1 MSMMPI
7 YFTTTRLNKRK
18 KQKFA
23 NAEAAKKSRENQR
36 SWELLLKKY
45 EVKKS
50 SNAVKKSVYKPL
62 SYRGSDL
69 PKIPSLNATW
79 EPCYRAADKVYTGN
93 VIVGIATMHKSNA
106 VPVFNQQEAI
116 DISKM
121 RR

>member
-1 MSMMPI
+1 MMPI

-18 KQKFA
+18 KQKFS
-23 NAEAAKKSRENQR
+23 NATAAKQSRENKQ

-45 EVKKS
+45 DVKKS
-50 SNAVKKSVYKPL
+50 SNAVKKSFHKPL

-79 EPCYRAADKVYTGN
+79 APCYKPADKVYTGN
-93 VIVGIATMHKSNA
+93 AIIGISTMHKSNA